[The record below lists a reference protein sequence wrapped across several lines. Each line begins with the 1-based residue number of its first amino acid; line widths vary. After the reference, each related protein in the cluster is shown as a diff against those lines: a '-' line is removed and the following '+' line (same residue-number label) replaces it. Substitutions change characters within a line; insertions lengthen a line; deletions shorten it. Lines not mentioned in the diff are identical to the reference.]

1 MPYFEVLMILILVYN
16 DVEDAFYVHHD
27 VLLPSFPMALEW
39 IGYGSGAD
47 DAKHG
52 NLVAVGSMSPVIDV
66 WDLDLVDSLEPDFS
80 LGIKAKKKKKVK
92 GYGHKDA
99 VLALAWNNNAEYV
112 SLIITIETI

>member
-1 MPYFEVLMILILVYN
+1 MYKRFPLHTYIRLNSQIFIVLVYN

-39 IGYGSGAD
+39 IGYAPEGED
-47 DAKHG
+47 DKHG
-52 NLVAVGSMSPVIDV
+52 NLVAIGSMSPVIDV

-80 LGIKAKKKKKVK
+80 LGTKAKKKKKIK

-99 VLALAWNNNAEYV
+99 VLCLAWNKHAE
-112 SLIITIETI
+112 